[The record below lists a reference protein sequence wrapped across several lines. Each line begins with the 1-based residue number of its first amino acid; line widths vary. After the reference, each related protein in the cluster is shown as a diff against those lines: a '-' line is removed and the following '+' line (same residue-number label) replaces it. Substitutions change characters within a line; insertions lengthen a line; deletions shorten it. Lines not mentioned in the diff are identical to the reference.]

1 MNAGQQLYQRARTL
15 IPGGTQLLSKRP
27 EMFLP
32 EQWPA
37 YYQHAQGCEVV
48 DLDGRRLIDMT
59 HCGVGACTLG
69 YADPDVTA
77 AVVAAVQA
85 GSMTVLNC
93 PEEVE
98 LAELLCELH
107 PWAGRVRFARC
118 GGESCAV
125 AVRIARA
132 ATGRDT
138 VAFCGYHG
146 WNDWYLAAN
155 LGAEGA
161 LDGHLLTGLEPAGVP
176 RALRGTALPFNFG
189 DRAQLEAIVREHGGD
204 LAAIIMEPIRN
215 AADVE
220 FLKFCRAQ
228 ATRCGAVLIF
238 DEVSAGFRLYCGGS
252 HMTLGVE
259 PDLAVLAKAISNG
272 HPMGAVIGRAA
283 VMEAA
288 QKSFISST
296 YWTERVG
303 PAAALATIRKYRRLG
318 VEKHLNAIGM
328 QVQRGWEQAAQAAG
342 LTLHAGGIP
351 PLSHFAV
358 EGPEGLAARTLFT
371 QLMLERG
378 YLAGAGFYPML
389 AHTPDIV
396 ARYLEQVAEIFGL
409 IASAQRAGRLAGQ
422 LKGPL
427 AHTGFK
433 RLN

>member
-1 MNAGQQLYQRARTL
+1 MNTGQQLYQRARTR

-37 YYQHAQGCEVV
+37 YYQRAQGCEVV
-48 DLDGRRLIDMT
+48 DLDGHRLLDMT

-107 PWAGRVRFARC
+107 PWADRVRYARC
-118 GGESCAV
+118 GGESCMV

-132 ATGRDT
+132 ATGRDK

-155 LGAEGA
+155 LGVEGA
-161 LDGHLLTGLEPAGVP
+161 LDGHLLPGLEPAGVP

-189 DRAQLEAIVREHGGD
+189 DRAQLEAIVRDHGAD

-220 FLKFCRAQ
+220 YLHFCRVQ
-228 ATRCGAVLIF
+228 AMRCGAVLIF
-238 DEVSAGFRLYCGGS
+238 DEVSAGFRLCCGGS
-252 HMTLGVE
+252 HMTMGVE
-259 PDLAVLAKAISNG
+259 PDMAVLAKAMGNG
-272 HPMGAVIGRAA
+272 HPMGAIIGRAA

-303 PAAALATIRKYRRLG
+303 LAAALATIRKFRRLK
-318 VEKHLNAIGM
+318 VEQHLIATGLR
-328 QVQRGWEQAAQAAG
+328 VQEGWRSAATQAG
-342 LTLHAGGIP
+342 LAVEVGGIP
-351 PLSHFAV
+351 PLSHF
-358 EGPEGLAARTLFT
+358 GILGSDGLAARTLFT
-371 QLMLERG
+371 QLMLARG
-378 YLAGAGFYPML
+378 YLAGPGFYPML
-389 AHTPDIV
+389 THTPEIV
-396 ARYLEQVAEIFGL
+396 AGYLARVAEVFVE
-409 IASAQRAGRLAGQ
+409 IAAAQRAGDVARH